1 MRRFRW
7 FIVAML
13 FLANVINY
21 LDRSA
26 LSVAAP
32 LVRRD
37 LGLSPADLGF
47 IFSAFF
53 VGYALFNFVGGV
65 LADRAGGKTV
75 FGWAMGLWSF
85 LCALTA
91 AATGFAS
98 LFVIRV
104 AFGMAEGPLATCT
117 NKMINNWFPHRQA
130 GSAIGYAFSG
140 SPLGGAV
147 AGPIVGLLAVAF
159 GWKISF
165 VIVGALGLVWLA
177 LWATQVTEGP
187 DGNPRVSEEERR
199 EVAESRPPLTEADHS
214 GSGPGLG
221 WYIRQPVV
229 LATTFAFFG
238 YNYVLYF
245 FLTWFPSYLTM
256 ARHLSIK
263 SMSIATVLPWLLGF
277 IGLALGGRITDL
289 VLHRTGR
296 PLFAR
301 KILLVSCL
309 GLCAICVAL
318 TGLVTTVGMAV
329 GLVAIAVFFL
339 YLTGSTYWAIIQDSV
354 RGANVG
360 GTGGFMHGV
369 ANCSGIIGPSVTGL
383 IVQASG
389 GFGGAFALAGGIA
402 MLGAIGVAIFVRP
415 LPAPPL
421 VPLSA

>member
-1 MRRFRW
+1 MRYRW
-7 FIVAML
+7 LILAML

-37 LGLSPADLGF
+37 LHLSPARLGF

-53 VGYALFNFVGGV
+53 VGYALINFVGGM
-65 LADRAGGKTV
+65 LADRAGGKLV
-75 FGWAMGLWSF
+75 FGWAMGLWSI

-91 AATGFAS
+91 AATGFGS

-117 NKMINNWFPHRQA
+117 NKMISNWFPHRQA

-140 SPLGGAV
+140 SPLGGAI
-147 AGPIVGLLAVAF
+147 AGPIVGLLALAF

-165 VIVGALGLVWLA
+165 VIVGAIGIVWVLVWA
-177 LWATQVTEGP
+177 IRVTETP
-187 DGNPRVSEEERR
+187 ADNPQVSAEERA
-199 EVAESRPPLTEADHS
+199 EVAESRPPLPAAS
-214 GSGPGLG
+214 AAGPGLS

-277 IGLALGGRITDL
+277 IGLALGGRITDF

-296 PLFAR
+296 ALFAR
-301 KILLVSCL
+301 KIVLVSCL
-309 GLCAICVAL
+309 TISAACVAL
-318 TGLVTTVGMAV
+318 TGVVTTVGAAV
-329 GLVAIAVFFL
+329 SLVAVAVFFL

-354 RGANVG
+354 HGRQVG
-360 GTGGFMHGV
+360 GAGGFMHGV

-383 IVQASG
+383 IVQTTG
-389 GFGGAFALAGGIA
+389 GFEGAFILAGGIA
-402 MLGAIGVAIFVRP
+402 VLGAIAVAAFVRAA
-415 LPAPPL
+415 PA
-421 VPLSA
+421 VAVVA

>member
-1 MRRFRW
+1 
-7 FIVAML
+7 
-13 FLANVINY
+13 
-21 LDRSA
+21 
-26 LSVAAP
+26 
-32 LVRRD
+32 
-37 LGLSPADLGF
+37 
-47 IFSAFF
+47 
-53 VGYALFNFVGGV
+53 
-65 LADRAGGKTV
+65 
-75 FGWAMGLWSF
+75 
-85 LCALTA
+85 
-91 AATGFAS
+91 
-98 LFVIRV
+98 
-104 AFGMAEGPLATCT
+104 
-117 NKMINNWFPHRQA
+117 
-130 GSAIGYAFSG
+130 
-140 SPLGGAV
+140 
-147 AGPIVGLLAVAF
+147 
-159 GWKISF
+159 
-165 VIVGALGLVWLA
+165 
-177 LWATQVTEGP
+177 
-187 DGNPRVSEEERR
+187 
-199 EVAESRPPLTEADHS
+199 
-214 GSGPGLG
+214 
-221 WYIRQPVV
+221 
-229 LATTFAFFG
+229 
-238 YNYVLYF
+238 
-245 FLTWFPSYLTM
+245 M

-296 PLFAR
+296 ALFAR

-421 VPLSA
+421 VQLSA